1 MVTSAQLEII
11 SQHKI
16 PEDMTRDEVN
26 RFCSIRLASLYL
38 SIAQGKKIQ
47 VMDTDEPSGWY
58 TYENI
63 VPFIEPCNTHQWRVA
78 PGEDDAV

>member
-26 RFCSIRLASLYL
+26 RFCAYHLANLYL
-38 SIAQGKKIQ
+38 HIHQGKKLQ
-47 VMDTDEPSGWY
+47 VIDEDEPTGWY

-63 VPFIEPCNTHQWRVA
+63 VPFIDPFSICKWRVA
-78 PGEDDAV
+78 PEKDDAV